1 MLNIEG
7 KTYANRA
14 KGIAELVNYDFIES
28 HYIHPQYPDYHII
41 RTVVLYGG
49 ILENS
54 QKLEIQIGFLLN
66 EQGKMILGIQAPEL
80 FTQAITNL
88 LDYWKQ

>member
-1 MLNIEG
+1 DRESYKAGDKTAIAYIPDLILLDVERLKVLNIEG

-41 RTVVLYGG
+41 RTV
-49 ILENS
+49 
-54 QKLEIQIGFLLN
+54 
-66 EQGKMILGIQAPEL
+66 
-80 FTQAITNL
+80 
-88 LDYWKQ
+88 